1 MPIDYQYIPDIIL
14 INNKQHGVWK
24 EILTDT
30 DLTCTHFYPIFILL
44 RNAPEFTMLQMRCK
58 N

>member
-14 INNKQHGVWK
+14 INNKQHGVCK
-24 EILTDT
+24 EILT

-44 RNAPEFTMLQMRCK
+44 RNATEFTMLQMRCK